1 MSGNNNNGILIL
13 QPQVNPEK
21 KVLIFQQQVN
31 PEKKVL
37 ILQQADK
44 CGKEEEYEEVNYQL
58 MHLN

>member
-13 QPQVNPEK
+13 QP
-21 KVLIFQQQVN
+21 QVN